1 MKYFNELPSKTIAAF
16 KRFPITITWSILGS
30 IYVVLL
36 IATEAR
42 IFDDYT
48 AEMLTLILGVS
59 WLIGAQF
66 FSESLRDKRIGW
78 LVKLVI
84 IGLLATYY
92 FSFPKE
98 EFLSNPIIYIRW
110 FLLFLAGHIF
120 VFFAPFLRQWDKID
134 YWNYLQNIVISI
146 ARAALFSFVIFGGV
160 ALAILAVDQLF
171 NISIND
177 DIYGQLYVICLGVVN
192 TFIYLSDFPKKI
204 HNTQELRYSKAL
216 DVFLKFILI
225 PILVLYVVIVYAYTV
240 KIVLLWELPQGWVS
254 YLITILAI
262 IGFIIQI
269 IIEPVRKTHPNALV
283 RKFYPY
289 FYFLLLP
296 LLVLLFVAIYTRLT
310 DYNFTENRYFL
321 VVLAVW
327 ILGISLYMIISQK
340 KKLSLIP
347 ISLFIL
353 CILASYGPWSAFNV
367 SVRAQAGELK
377 QLVNKI
383 KSQPE
388 ELISFDEASQFR
400 NIATYLKE
408 RDKLH
413 ELDATLGFKTSYIE
427 NSYSAGKRLLDSLYG
442 GDKAKSI
449 TSHNTYQNDYYY
461 YNQHD
466 YNQQVY
472 LNIEGYQ
479 TLVEMHLIRS
489 EDHRYQMSH
498 NANHLVIKDQ
508 ENILIDFDIDAA
520 LIESIKQY
528 QDLDKAPQE
537 ELSYSF
543 TNDLGNYKLILKNLR
558 FNKTSKTSISLIHLD
573 GYLLIETKTN

>member
-1 MKYFNELPSKTIAAF
+1 MKYFNELPSKAISAF
-16 KRFPITITWSILGS
+16 KRFPIVIAWSILGS
-30 IYVVLL
+30 IYVVSL
-36 IATEAR
+36 IAVDAR

-78 LVKLVI
+78 LLKLLI
-84 IGLLATYY
+84 IGLLAVYY

-120 VFFAPFLRQWDKID
+120 VFFAPFIKRWDKID
-134 YWNYLQNIVISI
+134 YWNYLQHIVISI

-160 ALAILAVDQLF
+160 ALAILAVDELF
-171 NISIND
+171 NISISD
-177 DIYGQLYVICLGVVN
+177 DVYGQLYVICVGVVN

-204 HNTQELRYSKAL
+204 HETQELHYNKAL
-216 DVFLKFILI
+216 DVFLKYILI
-225 PILVLYVVIVYAYTV
+225 PILVLYLVIVYAYSV

-269 IIEPVRKTHPNALV
+269 IIEPVRKTHSSILV
-283 RKFYPY
+283 KKFYPF
-289 FYFLLLP
+289 FYLLLLP
-296 LLVLLFVAIYTRLT
+296 LLVLLFVAIYTRIS

-327 ILGISLYMIISQK
+327 ILGISLYMIISK
-340 KKLSLIP
+340 KKRLSLIP

-367 SVRAQAGELK
+367 SVRAQVGELK

-383 KSQPE
+383 KAQPE

-408 RDKLH
+408 REKLQQ
-413 ELDATLGFKTSYIE
+413 LDAALGFKTSYIE

-442 GDKAKSI
+442 SDRAKSI
-449 TSHNTYQNDYYY
+449 TSHNNYQYDYYY
-461 YNQHD
+461 YNQND
-466 YNQQVY
+466 YNQQVK
-472 LNIEGYQ
+472 LAIENYH
-479 TLVEMHLIRS
+479 TLVEMHLRTS
-489 EDHRYQMSH
+489 EAHRYQMSH
-498 NANHLVIKDQ
+498 DANHLVIKNQ
-508 ENILIDFDIDAA
+508 ENTLIDFDIDSA
-520 LIESIKQY
+520 LIKSIKKY
-528 QDLDKAPQE
+528 PDLDKAPQK
-537 ELSYSF
+537 ELTYSF
-543 TNDLGNYKLILKNLR
+543 TNDTGDYKLVLKNLR
-558 FNKTSKTSISLIHLD
+558 FSKESKTTISLIHLS
-573 GYLLIETKTN
+573 GYFLIKDKTN